1 MPNDVAQSE
10 AGQRVNQHG
19 FTLLEIMLVMVLLGL
34 AISAILPS
42 IMPDDSGALMQK
54 EARRMIMLAQ
64 TSQEKA
70 LLHGMDMGLQQ
81 TTEGYRFL
89 VYKQGKWQ
97 PVSGD
102 RMLSPVALNESLRFT
117 ILPGESVWRDTL
129 DLEQDNGFT
138 FDASDEEASSD
149 SEHEAEPDLFFWT
162 SGEIS
167 PAELRLFSA
176 DAPRHALSINLKE
189 HGEIAL
195 AEGVKR

>member
-1 MPNDVAQSE
+1 MANNVTHSE
-10 AGQRVNQHG
+10 TGQRVNQLG

-42 IMPDDSGALMQK
+42 LMPDDSGALMKK
-54 EARRMIMLAQ
+54 EARRLIMLAH

-81 TTEGYRFL
+81 TTEGYQFL

-97 PVSGD
+97 PVSQD
-102 RMLSPVALNESLRFT
+102 RTLSPVALNKALRLA

-129 DLEQDNGFT
+129 EQDKGFT
-138 FDASDEEASSD
+138 FDTDDKTPLSD
-149 SEHEAEPDLFFWT
+149 SEPKAEPDLFFWA

-176 DAPRHALSINLKE
+176 DDPRHALSINIEE

-195 AEGVKR
+195 MEGVQR

>member
-1 MPNDVAQSE
+1 MMIPATGTWIANHV
-10 AGQRVNQHG
+10 RG

-34 AISAILPS
+34 VTSAILPS
-42 IMPDDSGALMQK
+42 LMPDDSGALMQK
-54 EARRMIMLAQ
+54 EARRLIMLTQ

-81 TTEGYRFL
+81 TADGYQFL

-102 RMLSPVALNESLRFT
+102 RILSPVELSDALDLA
-117 ILPGESVWRDTL
+117 ILPGESIWRDTL
-129 DLEQDNGFT
+129 ELERDKSFIV
-138 FDASDEEASSD
+138 DASDKDSS
-149 SEHEAEPDLFFWT
+149 SVPEHEAEPDLFFWS

-176 DAPRHALSINLKE
+176 DNPEHTLSINIEE
-189 HGEIAL
+189 HGTITL
-195 AEGVKR
+195 AEGVNR